1 MDVCGYNWDD
11 TCSTYE
17 NYHKFYNPASQTP
30 PAGGPSNVNGA
41 SRNSATTP
49 ANTFSFGTAKLGS
62 KPANLAKTSKNAAP
76 KQFESLKN
84 GNSKL
89 VVSEY
94 KILVVSKFNGYVY
107 IHFWG
112 PKGKHISFNTDELS
126 TLFACRDVIEKQIKI
141 TQDSGNSS

>member
-17 NYHKFYNPASQTP
+17 NYHKFYKPASRTP
-30 PAGGPSNVNGA
+30 PAGGPSNVNGT
-41 SRNSATTP
+41 SRNSATSP
-49 ANTFSFGTAKLGS
+49 ANTFSFATAKLGS
-62 KPANLAKTSKNAAP
+62 KSVNLTTTSKNATP

-89 VVSEY
+89 AVSEY
-94 KILVVSKFNGYVY
+94 KSLVVSKFNEYVY

-112 PKGKHISFNTDELS
+112 PKGKHMSFNTDELS
-126 TLFACRDVIEKQIKI
+126 TLFTCRDVIEKQIKL